1 MSKPI
6 AGVLLFGMWGLYLC
20 YLFLG
25 LSPWPSAILAWS
37 AALLLGPR
45 LDKAARRSVVFCMV
59 PDCYCYCSVGSMG
72 FAFRPKS
79 FSYLIWIWWRYLP
92 LSAR

>member
-45 LDKAARRSVVFCMV
+45 LDKAARRQ
-59 PDCYCYCSVGSMG
+59 CSM
-72 FAFRPKS
+72 
-79 FSYLIWIWWRYLP
+79 L
-92 LSAR
+92 